1 MYDELKRLNFEDF
14 IWILF
19 ATLAF
24 LNIFG
29 NYNSKEYIITNNGKY
44 KYQSNK
50 VFEFTLTITLL
61 IYGYFFIRNYNSFI
75 NGEDYGNVSLYSN
88 WRNRNERACKVSAG
102 RRAYSI
108 RFGYL

>member
-50 VFEFTLTITLL
+50 SSRRTDAKFKPFAHIAH
-61 IYGYFFIRNYNSFI
+61 F
-75 NGEDYGNVSLYSN
+75 
-88 WRNRNERACKVSAG
+88 RALG
-102 RRAYSI
+102 
-108 RFGYL
+108 G